1 MKIGCGRKNKRGP
14 RAARRRILLG
24 GDLKPPVFQRDEK
37 RRQAGEGRVRMADPV
52 AGWAPSEG
60 LTTYTVANPSL
71 DARDAPAPPPPS
83 QGSAPRRRGVRR
95 LTGPGRTTF
104 AALLQPPL
112 AHPLVV
118 A

>member
-37 RRQAGEGRVRMADPV
+37 RRQPGEGRVRMADPV

-60 LTTYTVANPSL
+60 LTTCTVANPSL

-112 AHPLVV
+112 
-118 A
+118 